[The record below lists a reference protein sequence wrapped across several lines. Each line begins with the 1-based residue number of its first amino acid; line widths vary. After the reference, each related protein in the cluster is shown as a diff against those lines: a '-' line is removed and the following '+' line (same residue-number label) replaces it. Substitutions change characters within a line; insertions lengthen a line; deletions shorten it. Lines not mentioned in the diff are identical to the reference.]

1 VFVTGSGVV
10 MAVAAAILAIWPT
23 WCAALTG
30 AVILGVGFG
39 VYLSVDFALLIEVLP
54 SAHDRAKTSA

>member
-10 MAVAAAILAIWPT
+10 MAVAAAILAI